1 MDNDKILDIIIGL
14 CDDVAWERPADEQKL
29 FAYTAEGSA
38 PEKLTRLAEAFG
50 LMLVKVE
57 GRDLHNTRLIEELSK
72 QNKELEEAKAILKQK
87 NTHLIGIMQ
96 ESLSGHGIIGQSPK
110 MQECI
115 KIAGNIARNPIN
127 TMLLGETGTGKE
139 VFAKYIHFHSPRR
152 ENPFIPVNCT
162 AIPES
167 LFESEM
173 FGIEKGVATGVS
185 QRKGLFEEANGGT
198 LFLDELADMS
208 LVNQAKLLRA
218 LEEKEIYR
226 VGSAKAVPVDVKV
239 ISATNV
245 NLQKAMQA
253 GKFREDL
260 YYRLA
265 VAEINIPPLR
275 KRGEDILLLAQKF
288 LERYCRQIGRE
299 ILYFSEQVKQ
309 AFLNYEWKGNVR
321 ELNNEIERLS
331 VLCFSSRVEFSDLS
345 ARIQEFFSQNG
356 LKDELIK
363 NELEKEELILQ
374 EKSPILTNHSSTA
387 DEEKH
392 FLLAAQEEQLIWEAL
407 EFCQG
412 NRSKAAKL
420 LGITREGLRKKL
432 LKMQL
437 D

>member
-1 MDNDKILDIIIGL
+1 MTDDKILDIIIGL

-29 FAYTAEGSA
+29 FDYTAQGSA

-57 GRDLHNTRLIEELSK
+57 GRDLHNTRLIEQLSK

-87 NTHLIGIMQ
+87 NIHLIGIMQ

-115 KIAGNIARNPIN
+115 KLASHIAKNPIN

-152 ENPFIPVNCT
+152 ENPFVPVNCT
-162 AIPES
+162 AIPET

-173 FGIEKGVATGVS
+173 FGIEKGVATGVN

-198 LFLDELADMS
+198 IFLDELADMS
-208 LVNQAKLLRA
+208 LVNQAKLLRV
-218 LEEKEIYR
+218 LEEREIYR
-226 VGSAKAVPVDVKV
+226 VGSAKAIPVDVKV
-239 ISATNV
+239 ISATNA
-245 NLQKAMQA
+245 NLQKAMQE

-265 VAEINIPPLR
+265 VTEINIPPLR

-288 LERYCRQIGRE
+288 LDRYCRQIGRE
-299 ILYFSEQVKQ
+299 SLHFSEHVKQ
-309 AFLNYEWKGNVR
+309 AFLAYEWKGNVR
-321 ELNNEIERLS
+321 ELNNEMERLS
-331 VLCFSSRVEFSDLS
+331 VLCFTSCVEFSDLS
-345 ARIQEFFSQNG
+345 ARIQEFFANNE
-356 LKDELIK
+356 ELIK
-363 NELEKEELILQ
+363 EEK
-374 EKSPILTNHSSTA
+374 KPILTDIPQNA
-387 DEEKH
+387 YEEKS
-392 FLLAAQEEQLIWEAL
+392 FNLEEQEIRLIKEAL
-407 EFCQG
+407 DFCQG
-412 NRSKAAKL
+412 NRSKTAKL